1 MFYNIGSNI
10 INMNIIDYNEN
21 KNMNNAYTYRHT
33 EFLYIY
39 IMPYAY
45 RRIYILF
52 II

>member
-1 MFYNIGSNI
+1 
-10 INMNIIDYNEN
+10 MNIIDYNEN
-21 KNMNNAYTYRHT
+21 KNMNNAYTYIRHT

-52 II
+52 IL